1 MVPPQGKENCFLHW
15 QWIQV
20 TYLPAGA
27 YLDVYC
33 VIVFNVIRCKE
44 QADRSSVD
52 SDTTQ
57 KKQVWWRDS
66 VQKRTVSKASKLAP
80 C

>member
-1 MVPPQGKENCFLHW
+1 M
-15 QWIQV
+15 
-20 TYLPAGA
+20 
-27 YLDVYC
+27 
-33 VIVFNVIRCKE
+33 IRCKE